1 MEDGTFV
8 AKGSKAQLPIVSTFQ
23 NSFFCGKNLRFLVW
37 KKLTCFFSSSVWVP
51 FSLGETTCG
60 CWCFRRFQTPN
71 FRFIARTEWTVMLS
85 FHRNL
90 NNYFN
95 LFQMLLTMR
104 HKVGDIAFLIDSEYH
119 LMLFDCLIGS
129 RDTHDT
135 PKHHSFSSWH
145 RITNQPSLLDPFWF
159 RLLAQTTHA
168 KKTHKKPLWNIQGG
182 PLLVINWV
190 INPCKWPRTHA

>member
-1 MEDGTFV
+1 M
-8 AKGSKAQLPIVSTFQ
+8 
-23 NSFFCGKNLRFLVW
+23 FFFHQVFEFRIFI
-37 KKLTCFFSSSVWVP
+37 
-51 FSLGETTCG
+51 GETTCR

-95 LFQMLLTMR
+95 LFQILLTMR
-104 HKVGDIAFLIDSEYH
+104 HKVGDLAFLSDSDYH
-119 LMLFDCLIGS
+119 LMRSDCLIGS

-135 PKHHSFSSWH
+135 PKHHSFSSWN
-145 RITNQPSLLDPFWF
+145 RITTQPSLLDPLWF

-168 KKTHKKPLWNIQGG
+168 IFKRRDPESLLQKPTVKYTRWASTIRYKLSY
-182 PLLVINWV
+182 
-190 INPCKWPRTHA
+190 